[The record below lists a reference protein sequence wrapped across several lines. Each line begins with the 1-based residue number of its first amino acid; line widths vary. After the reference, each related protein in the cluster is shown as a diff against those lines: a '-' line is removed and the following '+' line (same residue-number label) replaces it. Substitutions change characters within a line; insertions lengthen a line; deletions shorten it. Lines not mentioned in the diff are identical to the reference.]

1 MTLSP
6 KSPLTRVALVDQVTA
21 VLQERI
27 LDGVYAPEQKLN
39 IDGLSRE
46 FEVSSSPI
54 REALARLAATGL
66 AVSEAFSGFSVA
78 PEPSHA
84 WFEQLCDYRV
94 LSEGWAA
101 RQLAANPDA
110 VAVRRMQDSLRV
122 MEETNPRG
130 TGSEYVAICR
140 ADEAFH
146 NAILEA
152 CRNEVLAQSVKN
164 LHPHLHH
171 ARLFARLPHD
181 IRPVLGEHKAILAAI
196 LDKDE
201 AGAEAAIAA
210 HLRSSWQR
218 YLDADR
224 G

>member
-1 MTLSP
+1 MILPP
-6 KSPLTRVALVDQVTA
+6 KSPLTRVALVDQVAA

-27 LDGVYAPEQKLN
+27 LDGVYAPGQKLN

-54 REALARLAATGL
+54 RESLARLAATGL
-66 AVSEAFSGFSVA
+66 VASETFSGFSVA

-84 WFEQLCDYRV
+84 WFEQLCDYRI
-94 LSEGWAA
+94 LSEGWAV
-101 RQLAANPDA
+101 RQLAANPNA
-110 VAVRRMQDSLRV
+110 EAIRRMQDSLRV

-146 NAILEA
+146 NAILDA
-152 CRNEVLAQSVKN
+152 CGNEVLAQSVKN
-164 LHPHLHH
+164 LHPHLHY
-171 ARLFARLPHD
+171 ARLFARMPHD
-181 IRPVLGEHKAILAAI
+181 IRPVLGEHRAVLTAV

-201 AGAEAAIAA
+201 AEAEAAIAD

-218 YLDADR
+218 YLDTGR